1 MEVERLILPMFYLSK
16 LGEGNQMIN
25 AVDYLENL
33 GFETVTTSEE
43 KNTKKS
49 LSLFLAASIG
59 AGVLVAVWFVT
70 PILLFRFMF
79 M

>member
-1 MEVERLILPMFYLSK
+1 
-16 LGEGNQMIN
+16 MIN

-33 GFETVTTSEE
+33 GFETVETNKE
-43 KNTKKS
+43 KNLKKS
-49 LSLFLAASIG
+49 LTLFFAASVG
-59 AGVLVAVWFVT
+59 AGALVAAWVVT